1 MLNIMAGDELLETE
15 ADREAAAE
23 VRLGVMRLAR
33 RLRAERDPG
42 DLTLGRL
49 AVLGRLERDGPAT
62 TSALA
67 VAERVTPQSMARLVQ
82 YLIDAGLVERDQD
95 PTDRRA
101 VILRITEAGR
111 TRVLRERR
119 KREAWLAEAMA
130 TELTGVE
137 RDLLLL
143 AVRLMDRL
151 AGS

>member
-1 MLNIMAGDELLETE
+1 MLNIMAGDELLGTE

>member
-1 MLNIMAGDELLETE
+1 MPGDELLGTE

-33 RLRAERDPG
+33 RLHAERDPG

>member
-1 MLNIMAGDELLETE
+1 MLNIMPGDELLGTE

>member
-1 MLNIMAGDELLETE
+1 MAGDELLGTE